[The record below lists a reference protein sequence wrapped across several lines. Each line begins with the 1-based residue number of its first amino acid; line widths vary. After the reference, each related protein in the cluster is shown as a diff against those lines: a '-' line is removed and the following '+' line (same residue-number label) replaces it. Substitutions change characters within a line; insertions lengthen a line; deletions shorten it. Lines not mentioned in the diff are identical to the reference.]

1 MIDND
6 ILDRIFPVQD
16 PDSLKKEQVDRLKER
31 GFVITNFNSGGIFNT
46 ILMIILQIRM
56 ELTSLLRRMLNTLY
70 VRHADGEWLGLL
82 AADFSK

>member
-56 ELTSLLRRMLNTLY
+56 DVTGGK
-70 VRHADGEWLGLL
+70 AQPG
-82 AADFSK
+82 